1 MKENDELIN
10 GNRESGID
18 LYPRE
23 DESENYQIEIECF
36 MESSVE
42 SQSSCV

>member
-23 DESENYQIEIECF
+23 DES
-36 MESSVE
+36 VE
-42 SQSSCV
+42 RYCNRGKGRRIGNLET